1 MLSRQD
7 YINDNDFE
15 GALQR
20 FETTN
25 FRWKRHW
32 WEALEEIYSKVKTL
46 ARKYI
51 LDAKNMIVK
60 TVKQFS
66 DMIICLVDNG
76 DEEGEKVYLFK
87 FYDEAGD
94 FQFSKI
100 GTTIRKVSQR
110 LKEEIRSYRK
120 NFSIGYAVI
129 ESVFN
134 CGDLP
139 AEGAESYCRAK
150 FIKQYPH
157 TFQKNDRFIGID
169 IPIED
174 FNEAVKSYLA

>member
-1 MLSRQD
+1 MTRQD

-15 GALQR
+15 GALHR

-25 FRWKRHW
+25 IRWKKHW
-32 WEALEEIYSKVKTL
+32 WAALEEIYSKVKTL

-51 LDAKNMIVK
+51 LDTENMIVK
-60 TVKQFS
+60 VIKQVA
-66 DMIICLVDNG
+66 DTIISLVNNG
-76 DEEGEKVYLFK
+76 DEEGNL
-87 FYDEAGD
+87 
-94 FQFSKI
+94 QFSKV
-100 GTTIRKVSQR
+100 GTTTRKVSQR

-157 TFQKNDRFIGID
+157 TFKKNDRFIGIN
-169 IPIED
+169 IPVDD
-174 FNEAVKSYLA
+174 FNDIVKSYLA